1 MLLLLSF
8 VLFNFVCAGSIDSQ
22 LTFASTDSRWTR
34 RSSHIG
40 SFSFTFGPTSW
51 TGTWWNSLSTKVSNT
66 SFEGDYLWGSLYV
79 GTGWMPTNWVSYFS
93 ADVDV
98 HRNVSNPDKFDWLNF
113 TVELSS
119 GFIASAYI
127 GLQEKTP
134 DGTVVRTLPF
144 NQILP
149 TPVLWNYNVTKSVT
163 RSNPAQ
169 GLYVSVYDGAVNFD
183 PVAIELTYV
192 FSNQGGVLDLTPRVT
207 VVPQAIES
215 FLTVSNWRYADT
227 SNTLSFLMVTGSSKG
242 SFTAGGTVLAAGTG
256 SSRTFIRL
264 ADSCLADGKVQKTI
278 VNYTVSA
285 RGLLD
290 FNNPSVR
297 LQLQAKYDQNVQV
310 TFWETIF
317 PANAQVI
324 TYDPSAGTGPDPW
337 TTTNVG
343 LIVGLTILAFV
354 LFIAVLIGLYY
365 IFQKRV
371 LYDTV
376 K

>member
-1 MLLLLSF
+1 MLLLFLLF
-8 VLFNFVCAGSIDSQ
+8 VLFNFVSAQTIDTQFKFVSI
-22 LTFASTDSRWTR
+22 DSRWTR

-40 SFSFTFGPTSW
+40 SFSISFGPTSW
-51 TGTWWNSLSTKVSNT
+51 TGTWWNSLSTKVTNN

-98 HRNVSNPDKFDWLNF
+98 HRNISNPGGFDWLNF
-113 TVELSS
+113 TVDLSA
-119 GFIASAYI
+119 GFIATGFI
-127 GLQEKTP
+127 GLVEKTP
-134 DGTVVRTLPF
+134 AGTPVRSILF

-149 TPVLWNYNVTKSVT
+149 RPVLWNFNATKSAI
-163 RSNPAQ
+163 RSNPGA
-169 GLYVSVYDGAVNFD
+169 GIYVAVYDGSVNTD

-207 VVPQAIES
+207 IVPQAVES
-215 FLTVSNWRYADT
+215 FLSVSNWAYADP
-227 SNTLSFLMVTGSSKG
+227 SNTLSFLMVTGSAKG
-242 SFTAGGTVLAAGTG
+242 SFSASGVLAAGTG
-256 SSRTFIRL
+256 SSRTFFRA
-264 ADSCLADGKVQKTI
+264 ADSCLANGNVQKAI

-285 RGLLD
+285 NGLVD
-290 FNNPSVR
+290 FNNRNVQI
-297 LQLQAKYDQNVQV
+297 QLQMKYNQNVQV
-310 TFWETIF
+310 TFWETRF

-324 TYDPSAGTGPDPW
+324 IYDPSVGTGPDPW
-337 TTTNVG
+337 TGANVG
-343 LIVGLTILAFV
+343 LIVGLSILAFV
-354 LFIAVLIGLYY
+354 LFIGVLIGLYY